1 MDPQPDPTAPI
12 VPTTPSALP
21 AELCDMLHDA
31 LTPDAPDPVADQ
43 RLKRRLLQTL
53 AREATASHLTVP
65 PGDEGWRA
73 FAPGIQMKLLHRDG
87 LTAAY
92 LLRMAAGATIPPH
105 RHPQDEECVVLEGQ
119 LRIGSLQVPCGGF
132 HLARRGALHESVQ
145 APAGAL
151 IYLRGAL
158 PDEAQLI

>member
-1 MDPQPDPTAPI
+1 MDPQPAP
-12 VPTTPSALP
+12 PALP
-21 AELCDMLHDA
+21 AELRDMLHEA
-31 LTPDAPDPVADQ
+31 LTPDAPDPVADH

-53 AREATASHLTVP
+53 ARDATASHLTVP
-65 PGDEGWRA
+65 PGDAGWRP
-73 FAPGIQMKLLHRDG
+73 FAPGIRIKLLHRDG

-92 LLRMAAGATIPPH
+92 LLHLAAGATIPPH

-119 LRIGSLQVPCGGF
+119 LRIGSLQVPRGAF
-132 HLARRGALHESVQ
+132 HLARRGALHEAVQ
-145 APAGAL
+145 APDGAL